1 MFIEYNFFILL
12 LMCNQPNQN
21 KQTNKQTM
29 SDTSPETH
37 VQLITDND
45 TYDEFGNYIGP
56 ECESYE
62 DEEEETEEEKL
73 QPLSVRLSKKKE
85 KIEAK
90 LKQLKTKLRHLTMKR
105 SRA

>member
-1 MFIEYNFFILL
+1 MDGGDEDL
-12 LMCNQPNQN
+12 
-21 KQTNKQTM
+21 
-29 SDTSPETH
+29 
-37 VQLITDND
+37 
-45 TYDEFGNYIGP
+45 YDEFGNYIGP

-73 QPLSVRLSKKKE
+73 QPLSVRLSKKKG

-90 LKQLKTKLRHLTMKR
+90 LQQLKTKLRHLTMKR